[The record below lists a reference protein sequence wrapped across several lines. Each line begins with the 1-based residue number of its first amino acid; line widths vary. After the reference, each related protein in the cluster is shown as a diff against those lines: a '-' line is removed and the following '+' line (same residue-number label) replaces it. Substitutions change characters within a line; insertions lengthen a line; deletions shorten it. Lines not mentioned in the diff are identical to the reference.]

1 MAEPADRMHDV
12 DLARSERERRAHD
25 QGIDRVGYNAVLQN
39 SAAYY
44 AGRRE
49 EIIRQTMAQF
59 NGGSFLELG
68 SSSWRSWIEKTGVQP
83 GSLTCINISQRELD
97 KGIAAS
103 QQTRVKPEFLL
114 MDANNLEFEDNTF
127 DVVYGGGILH
137 HLQFERALDEVRRVL
152 KPGGAMVFEEPLNIN
167 PVGKLVRVLTPQA
180 RTEDERPLG
189 NAELNLC
196 ARRFSMRSH
205 YLQFLSV
212 PVGVITG
219 LLKMGAQNAATRT
232 AFALDEWL
240 VKAVPGIGRLYRHV
254 VLVGYK
260 PKDVAPA

>member
-1 MAEPADRMHDV
+1 MHDI
-12 DLARSERERRAHD
+12 DLARSERERLAHD

-44 AGRRE
+44 AARRE
-49 EIIRQTMAQF
+49 EIIRQTLAQF
-59 NGGSFLELG
+59 DGGRFLELG
-68 SSSWRSWIEKTGVQP
+68 SSSWRSWIEKTGVEP

-103 QQTRVKPEFLL
+103 QSTRIKPEFLL
-114 MDANNLEFEDNTF
+114 MDANNLDFEDNTF

-152 KPGGAMVFEEPLNIN
+152 KPGGAMVFEEPLNVN
-167 PVGKLVRVLTPQA
+167 PVGKLVRLLTPRA
-180 RTEDERPLG
+180 RTEDEQPLG
-189 NAELNLC
+189 NAELELC
-196 ARRFSMRSH
+196 ANRFSMRSH

-212 PVGVITG
+212 PAGVITG
-219 LLKMGAQNAATRT
+219 LLKMGAQNVATRA

-240 VKAVPGIGRLYRHV
+240 LKAIPAIGRFYRHV
-254 VLVGYK
+254 VLIGYK
-260 PKDVAPA
+260 PQPTGRA